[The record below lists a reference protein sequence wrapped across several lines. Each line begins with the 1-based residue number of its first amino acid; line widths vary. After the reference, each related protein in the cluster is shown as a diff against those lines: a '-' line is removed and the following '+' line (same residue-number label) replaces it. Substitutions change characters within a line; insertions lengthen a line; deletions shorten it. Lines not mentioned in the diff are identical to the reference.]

1 MKRIGPFLSLL
12 GLLALL
18 IPSSSFG
25 EEKEKEVIKLE
36 DITVKGEAIPYSF
49 DPGTVNTI
57 GSDQFENLR
66 LNRTSDILKEIPGIE
81 IGNYNQGGVA
91 NVFSMRGFRSCGH
104 GGDAAI
110 YIDGIPLN
118 EGESH
123 ADGYADM
130 NVIIPLEIEKLEVY
144 KGPSSVL
151 SGNFARAGT
160 VSFFSRKKGRY
171 NLLKTEYG
179 SFSTVDVQ
187 GAFGTKLGVGS
198 GLYNNSAFQFYRTD
212 GYQKNSK
219 WLKGNFSTRF
229 SYDLTDRL
237 DASLSFRFHGSDW
250 HAPGYIPEDQFKDED
265 WAKKQ
270 AVNAEDDGGKKE
282 FYTQRLDLG
291 YDLTDKFRFLYWA
304 YSTQQNFTRFAKF
317 GYNPGGQTERNYDRT
332 VYGTGTSLNFDSSL
346 SSIPCL
352 GVIGAEFYYEETD
365 WLRWNTSNR
374 VRTAGT
380 QDRKFIIKTTSLFG
394 KLDLD
399 ISRYFRPQLG
409 LRYDDF
415 GGSYTNHDP
424 GSARFKHDMNNYN
437 HLSPKV
443 GFRSRVLDPLDFRA
457 SYSEGFALP
466 EGEAK
471 YDPAINVDPVKI
483 KQYEVGLTYT
493 PIKMLWVDLSTYIL
507 DRNNEIQEDPPG
519 SGLYRNVG
527 ETRRK
532 GIELAVKLR
541 PIKELQVFGDA
552 SFINTEVRKNPD
564 QQLEGKKINGIP
576 ENIINLGAEYS
587 FPWGLGI
594 RAKWRHVGEYY
605 IDSMNQFKYDG
616 YDVVDTALSYSIKD
630 TKKKEY
636 NLTFRVDNLF
646 DEHYSQA
653 VWHGYG
659 TNNYAVA
666 WPRTFW
672 AGLTVKW

>member
-1 MKRIGPFLSLL
+1 MKRISYFVFQLFLY
-12 GLLALL
+12 GLL
-18 IPSSSFG
+18 IQSVVFG
-25 EEKEKEVIKLE
+25 AENKKSIKLE
-36 DITVKGEAIPYSF
+36 DITVKGEAIPYSYN
-49 DPGTVNTI
+49 PGTINVI
-57 GSDQFENLR
+57 RSDQFENLR
-66 LNRTSDILKEIPGIE
+66 LDRTSDILKEVPGVE

-91 NVFSMRGFRSCGH
+91 NSFSMRGFRSCGH

-130 NVIIPLEIEKLEVY
+130 NVIIPLEVERLEVY

-160 VSFFSRKKGRY
+160 LSFFTRKRGIYNIVKG
-171 NLLKTEYG
+171 EYG
-179 SFSTVDVQ
+179 SFATFDVQ
-187 GAFGTKLGVGS
+187 GAFGTKLGLGS
-198 GLYNNSAFQFYRTD
+198 GLYNNIAFQFYRTD
-212 GYQKNSK
+212 GYQENSR

-229 SYDLTDRL
+229 SYDLTDKL

-250 HAPGYIPEDQFKDED
+250 HAPGYIPKDQFKDED
-265 WAKKQ
+265 KAKKQ

-291 YDLTDKFRFLYWA
+291 YDLTDKFRLLYWL
-304 YSTQQNFTRFAKF
+304 YLTQQDFTRFAKF
-317 GYNPGGQTERNYDRT
+317 GYNPGGQTERNYDRK
-332 VYGTGTSLNFDSSL
+332 VYGTGMSLNFDSSL
-346 SSIPCL
+346 FSIPCL
-352 GVIGAEFYYEETD
+352 GIVGVEYYYEDTD

-374 VRTAGT
+374 VRIAKT
-380 QDRKFIIKTTSLFG
+380 QDREFIIKTFSLFA
-394 KLDLD
+394 KVDMD

-424 GSARFKHDMNNYN
+424 GSVGFKHDMNNYN

-466 EGEAK
+466 KGEAK
-471 YDPAINVDPVKI
+471 YDPTIDVDPVEI

-493 PIKMLWVDLSTYIL
+493 PLEMLWVDLSAYIL
-507 DRNNEIQEDPPG
+507 DTTNEIQEDPPG
-519 SGLYRNVG
+519 SGHYRNVG
-527 ETRRK
+527 KTRRK
-532 GIELAVKLR
+532 GIELAVKLN
-541 PIKELQVFGDA
+541 PVTGLKIFGDA
-552 SFINTEVRKNPD
+552 SLIDTEVRENPD
-564 QQLEGKKINGIP
+564 PQLEGKEIKGIP
-576 ENIINLGAEYS
+576 ENITNLGAEYS
-587 FPWGLGI
+587 FPCGLRI

-605 IDSMNQFKYDG
+605 IDNLNQFKYGG
-616 YDVVDTALSYSIKD
+616 YDVVDMALSYNIKD
-630 TKKKEY
+630 TKKTEY
-636 NLTFRVDNLF
+636 KLTFSVDNLF
-646 DEHYSQA
+646 DKHYSQA

-672 AGLTVKW
+672 VGLSVKW